1 MMNTFYKDSSL
12 GTLSNSITLLGAIH
26 KVRTHGRGGGRLNH
40 SVTLIYYIPTLNQ
53 AFSLVDSTV
62 QYFPSYCTLQKLN
75 QIAWKPA
82 CNKRN
87 TTLRWRTKQY
97 IALSLVKPVNSPFGF
112 VHQVWPASCN
122 TLLRSAPSCSIP
134 IVLISWWRHKNSVQG
149 GGGSKILKKVRTYW
163 MYGPLLFKWQSHYS
177 CLKFDK
183 K

>member
-1 MMNTFYKDSSL
+1 MWNKCGKGHEQGPIMYGIASL
-12 GTLSNSITLLGAIH
+12 CCTCRNYINYMQSTRWH
-26 KVRTHGRGGGRLNH
+26 V
-40 SVTLIYYIPTLNQ
+40 YYIPKLNQ

-87 TTLRWRTKQY
+87 TTLRYRTKQC

-112 VHQVWPASCN
+112 VHKVWQASCN

-134 IVLISWWRHKNSVQG
+134 IL
-149 GGGSKILKKVRTYW
+149 
-163 MYGPLLFKWQSHYS
+163 
-177 CLKFDK
+177 
-183 K
+183 

>member
-1 MMNTFYKDSSL
+1 MIIPGIFVYSFLFLFIAWFLCFHTIYNYIQI
-12 GTLSNSITLLGAIH
+12 GYHI
-26 KVRTHGRGGGRLNH
+26 VRYT
-40 SVTLIYYIPTLNQ
+40 VYYMPKLNQ

-87 TTLRWRTKQY
+87 TTLRYRTKKC

-134 IVLISWWRHKNSVQG
+134 ILFIRSPEYDSWMLFILI
-149 GGGSKILKKVRTYW
+149 ILSFT
-163 MYGPLLFKWQSHYS
+163 
-177 CLKFDK
+177 
-183 K
+183 